1 MLRDRRAAA
10 HLAQM
15 VSVATFLA
23 AAAAVLFAGA
33 MQTAGR
39 TGTSATLATLG
50 YALGVAGIVT
60 GVLAL
65 TLESPVDADTQQ
77 ETP

>member
-10 HLAQM
+10 HLAQV
-15 VSVATFLA
+15 VSVTTFLA
-23 AAAAVLFAGA
+23 AAAAVLIAGA
-33 MQTAGR
+33 MQAAGR
-39 TGTSATLATLG
+39 TGNSATLATFG

-65 TLESPVDADTQQ
+65 TLDSPADADTHQ